1 MIMVVGNFMI
11 EGLIVISLFIK
22 KSIEKYGDKVKMEIY

>member
-1 MIMVVGNFMI
+1 MVTRNFMI

-22 KSIEKYGDKVKMEIY
+22 KPIEKYGDKVKMEIY